1 MPKKFSPGGGAVIP
15 FLHAGLKVMHDLCL
29 YMIIINRL
37 RDGQPTTL
45 SIIDISLVLISRFW
59 ITNMENHR
67 NEFVYILS
75 YYIVFIR

>member
-1 MPKKFSPGGGAVIP
+1 MSV
-15 FLHAGLKVMHDLCL
+15 

-59 ITNMENHR
+59 ISNMENHR

-75 YYIVFIR
+75 HNIVFIR